1 MAHTASNSNHSPVSC
16 LNLQALESFPPISFY
31 FSSYPLPIEPVGHLG
46 QSENQNQQY
55 VPTPSNFPGQDFL
68 DLCLHLLRTSTVILE
83 HRRTYVCSR
92 THGNRFSFFF
102 LFQFVVSFSFLQK
115 MQTKEKQGF
124 QLKVHLFFNMK
135 TLIELVGSPMQW
147 SAKSFGNW
155 QNDIWRL
162 RSWGWFEETS
172 LHESWA
178 KGNGCGRRERT
189 LGEEYRR
196 RKEKNV
202 IGEEE
207 NGTLLFLPSTSFPSF
222 LWTDDSSPL
231 RGELS
236 SLLKPWCILLWLHFR
251 WTSPLHIFIIYFV
264 SHGIINMLLS
274 LRNEGWLWGAGP
286 VFSSH
291 MWHISQWRS
300 QSLQNIPQCSTSGSP
315 LSLVLFLP
323 LLPPE
328 NESSHAI
335 AVGDWLIWTLIEW
348 MLFRIFFWW
357 PAKVTPILR
366 RSLGGEN
373 TKEGTL
379 MLQQLFRDQN
389 SS

>member
-1 MAHTASNSNHSPVSC
+1 MCAHAHMETGF
-16 LNLQALESFPPISFY
+16 LFFFSFPIC
-31 FSSYPLPIEPVGHLG
+31 G
-46 QSENQNQQY
+46 
-55 VPTPSNFPGQDFL
+55 
-68 DLCLHLLRTSTVILE
+68 
-83 HRRTYVCSR
+83 
-92 THGNRFSFFF
+92 FFF
-102 LFQFVVSFSFLQK
+102 LFAENANKRKTRFSIEGTSLLQYEDINWIGRIPHAVVSKVLWQLTERHLETQELGLVWRNFPTWVVSKGKWMWEKGEDSSGGVQ
-115 MQTKEKQGF
+115 KEK
-124 QLKVHLFFNMK
+124 
-135 TLIELVGSPMQW
+135 
-147 SAKSFGNW
+147 
-155 QNDIWRL
+155 
-162 RSWGWFEETS
+162 
-172 LHESWA
+172 
-178 KGNGCGRRERT
+178 
-189 LGEEYRR
+189 
-196 RKEKNV
+196 RKECHWRGRKWNAA
-202 IGEEE
+202 
-207 NGTLLFLPSTSFPSF
+207 LFLPSTSFPSF

-236 SLLKPWCILLWLHFR
+236 SLLKPWCILLCPHFR

-300 QSLQNIPQCSTSGSP
+300 HSLQNIPQCSTSGSP

-366 RSLGGEN
+366 RSLGGE
-373 TKEGTL
+373 TQKKAL
-379 MLQQLFRDQN
+379 
-389 SS
+389 